1 MGDFNINLLNY
12 DSHTDISEF
21 SDQMVLRC
29 FLPYVLHPTRVT
41 DHCATVIDNIFSN
54 NTEFETLSGKNLIQ
68 IADHFPQIM
77 ILKKV
82 CPNFKECSFA
92 GYEYLGFDQQKF
104 IND

>member
-12 DSHTDISEF
+12 DSHTDTGEF
-21 SDQMVLRC
+21 LDKMRC

-54 NTEFETLSGKNLIQ
+54 NTEFATLSRSILTQ
-68 IADHFPQIM
+68 IADHFPQIV

-82 CPNFKECSFA
+82 YLNFKNVLLLVMTIQVS
-92 GYEYLGFDQQKF
+92 
-104 IND
+104 INRSL